1 MILVLV
7 ALACVSSG
15 CRKEAARE
23 RQELDFTVCA
33 QTELPDDLRGL
44 IEEKKLHAF
53 QLSYTTKEHL
63 YIVVGYGE
71 HDRTNLCV
79 VVEELYKTDRAIY
92 VKTNLKTMESMEGAG
107 DGQSGE
113 ASRIDGGT
121 SGVHT
126 AGDGQSDKA
135 SRIDGGTSGV
145 HTAGDGQSGEAS
157 RMDAEPSMYP
167 YIVIRLPRMDLPV
180 LNVSQ

>member
-15 CRKEAARE
+15 CRKQEARE
-23 RQELDFTVCA
+23 RQDLEFTVCA
-33 QTELPDDLRGL
+33 ETELPDDLRQI

-53 QLSYTTKEHL
+53 QMSYTTKEHL

-92 VKTNLKTMESMEGAG
+92 IKTDLKTEAEISGVASG
-107 DGQSGE
+107 TDSDASGGQT
-113 ASRIDGGT
+113 GT
-121 SGVHT
+121 S
-126 AGDGQSDKA
+126 
-135 SRIDGGTSGV
+135 
-145 HTAGDGQSGEAS
+145 
-157 RMDAEPSMYP
+157 SMYP
-167 YIVIRLPRMDLPV
+167 YIVIRLPRLELPV
-180 LNVSQ
+180 LNVS

>member
-92 VKTNLKTMESMEGAG
+92 VKTDLKTMESMEGAG
-107 DGQSGE
+107 DGQSDE
-113 ASRIDGGT
+113 ASRI
-121 SGVHT
+121 
-126 AGDGQSDKA
+126 
-135 SRIDGGTSGV
+135 
-145 HTAGDGQSGEAS
+145 
-157 RMDAEPSMYP
+157 DAEPSMYP

-180 LNVSQ
+180 LNVS

>member
-92 VKTNLKTMESMEGAG
+92 VKTNLKTMEG
-107 DGQSGE
+107 
-113 ASRIDGGT
+113 
-121 SGVHT
+121 

-145 HTAGDGQSGEAS
+145 HTAGDGQSDKAS
-157 RMDAEPSMYP
+157 RIDAEPSMYP
-167 YIVIRLPRMDLPV
+167 YIVIRLLRMDLPV

>member
-44 IEEKKLHAF
+44 IEEKKTQAF
-53 QLSYTTKEHL
+53 QISYTTKENL

-92 VKTNLKTMESMEGAG
+92 VKTDLKTMESMEQDQA
-107 DGQSGE
+107 DRQRKTASGTD
-113 ASRIDGGT
+113 STPTDT
-121 SGVHT
+121 KH
-126 AGDGQSDKA
+126 
-135 SRIDGGTSGV
+135 
-145 HTAGDGQSGEAS
+145 
-157 RMDAEPSMYP
+157 AEPSMYP
-167 YIVIRLPRMDLPV
+167 YIVIRLPRMELPV
-180 LNVSQ
+180 LNVS

>member
-126 AGDGQSDKA
+126 AGDGQS
-135 SRIDGGTSGV
+135 
-145 HTAGDGQSGEAS
+145 GEAS
-157 RMDAEPSMYP
+157 RIDAEPSMYP

>member
-15 CRKEAARE
+15 CRKQEVRE
-23 RQELDFTVCA
+23 RQELEFTVCA
-33 QTELPDDLRGL
+33 ETELPDDLRQI

-53 QLSYTTKEHL
+53 QMSYTTKEHL

-92 VKTNLKTMESMEGAG
+92 IKTDLKTKAEISGVASG
-107 DGQSGE
+107 TDSDTSGGQ
-113 ASRIDGGT
+113 IGT
-121 SGVHT
+121 S
-126 AGDGQSDKA
+126 
-135 SRIDGGTSGV
+135 
-145 HTAGDGQSGEAS
+145 
-157 RMDAEPSMYP
+157 SMYP
-167 YIVIRLPRMDLPV
+167 YIVIRLPRLELPV
-180 LNVSQ
+180 LNVS

>member
-107 DGQSGE
+107 DGQSDKS
-113 ASRIDGGT
+113 SRI
-121 SGVHT
+121 
-126 AGDGQSDKA
+126 
-135 SRIDGGTSGV
+135 
-145 HTAGDGQSGEAS
+145 
-157 RMDAEPSMYP
+157 DAEPSMYP

>member
-23 RQELDFTVCA
+23 RLELDFTVCA

-135 SRIDGGTSGV
+135 SRID
-145 HTAGDGQSGEAS
+145 
-157 RMDAEPSMYP
+157 AEPSMYP

>member
-107 DGQSGE
+107 DGQS
-113 ASRIDGGT
+113 
-121 SGVHT
+121 
-126 AGDGQSDKA
+126 DKA
-135 SRIDGGTSGV
+135 SRIDG
-145 HTAGDGQSGEAS
+145 
-157 RMDAEPSMYP
+157 EPSMYP

>member
-44 IEEKKLHAF
+44 IEEKKLQAF

-107 DGQSGE
+107 DGKSGE

-121 SGVHT
+121 FGVHT

-135 SRIDGGTSGV
+135 SRI
-145 HTAGDGQSGEAS
+145 
-157 RMDAEPSMYP
+157 DAEPSMYP

>member
-107 DGQSGE
+107 DGQSDE
-113 ASRIDGGT
+113 ASRI
-121 SGVHT
+121 
-126 AGDGQSDKA
+126 
-135 SRIDGGTSGV
+135 
-145 HTAGDGQSGEAS
+145 
-157 RMDAEPSMYP
+157 DAEPSMYP

>member
-15 CRKEAARE
+15 CRKQEARE
-23 RQELDFTVCA
+23 RQELEFTVCA
-33 QTELPDDLRGL
+33 ETELPDDLRQI

-53 QLSYTTKEHL
+53 QMSYTTKDHL

-92 VKTNLKTMESMEGAG
+92 IKTDLKTEAEMKGEITGAASATEP
-107 DGQSGE
+107 DMAAGQ
-113 ASRIDGGT
+113 AGT
-121 SGVHT
+121 S
-126 AGDGQSDKA
+126 
-135 SRIDGGTSGV
+135 
-145 HTAGDGQSGEAS
+145 
-157 RMDAEPSMYP
+157 SMYP
-167 YIVIRLPRMDLPV
+167 YIVIRLPRLELPV
-180 LNVSQ
+180 LNAS

>member
-107 DGQSGE
+107 DGQS
-113 ASRIDGGT
+113 
-121 SGVHT
+121 
-126 AGDGQSDKA
+126 DKA
-135 SRIDGGTSGV
+135 SRI
-145 HTAGDGQSGEAS
+145 
-157 RMDAEPSMYP
+157 DAEPSMYP

>member
-23 RQELDFTVCA
+23 RQDLDFTVCA

-44 IEEKKLHAF
+44 IEEKKTQAF
-53 QLSYTTKEHL
+53 QISYTTKEHL

-107 DGQSGE
+107 DGQSDE

-135 SRIDGGTSGV
+135 SRID
-145 HTAGDGQSGEAS
+145 
-157 RMDAEPSMYP
+157 AEPSMYP

>member
-15 CRKEAARE
+15 CRKQEARE
-23 RQELDFTVCA
+23 RQELEFTVCA
-33 QTELPDDLRGL
+33 ETELPDDLRQ
-44 IEEKKLHAF
+44 IVEEKKLHAF
-53 QLSYTTKEHL
+53 QMSYTTKDHL

-107 DGQSGE
+107 DRQSDE

-126 AGDGQSDKA
+126 AGDGQFDKA
-135 SRIDGGTSGV
+135 SRI
-145 HTAGDGQSGEAS
+145 
-157 RMDAEPSMYP
+157 DAEPSMYP

-180 LNVSQ
+180 LSAS

>member
-1 MILVLV
+1 MILVLVLV

-15 CRKEAARE
+15 CRKQEARE
-23 RQELDFTVCA
+23 RQELEFTVCA
-33 QTELPDDLRGL
+33 ETELPDDLRGL
-44 IEEKKLHAF
+44 IEEKKTQAF
-53 QLSYTTKEHL
+53 QISYTTKEHL

-135 SRIDGGTSGV
+135 SRID
-145 HTAGDGQSGEAS
+145 
-157 RMDAEPSMYP
+157 AEPSMYP

>member
-23 RQELDFTVCA
+23 RQDLDFTVCA

-44 IEEKKLHAF
+44 IEEKKTQAF
-53 QLSYTTKEHL
+53 QISYTTKEHL

-92 VKTNLKTMESMEGAG
+92 VKTNLKTMESMEGVG
-107 DGQSGE
+107 DGQSDE

-126 AGDGQSDKA
+126 AGDGQFDKA
-135 SRIDGGTSGV
+135 SRI
-145 HTAGDGQSGEAS
+145 
-157 RMDAEPSMYP
+157 DAEPSMYP

-180 LNVSQ
+180 LSAS

>member
-1 MILVLV
+1 MILVLF

-15 CRKEAARE
+15 CRKETARE

-92 VKTNLKTMESMEGAG
+92 VKTDLKTIESMEQDQA
-107 DGQSGE
+107 DGQSDE

-126 AGDGQSDKA
+126 AGDGQSDEA
-135 SRIDGGTSGV
+135 SRI
-145 HTAGDGQSGEAS
+145 
-157 RMDAEPSMYP
+157 DAEPSMYP

-180 LNVSQ
+180 LNVS

>member
-92 VKTNLKTMESMEGAG
+92 VKTNLKTMDSMEQGQA
-107 DGQSGE
+107 DGQSDE
-113 ASRIDGGT
+113 ASRI
-121 SGVHT
+121 
-126 AGDGQSDKA
+126 
-135 SRIDGGTSGV
+135 
-145 HTAGDGQSGEAS
+145 
-157 RMDAEPSMYP
+157 DAEPSMYP

-180 LNVSQ
+180 LNVS

>member
-107 DGQSGE
+107 DGQSDE
-113 ASRIDGGT
+113 ASRI
-121 SGVHT
+121 
-126 AGDGQSDKA
+126 
-135 SRIDGGTSGV
+135 
-145 HTAGDGQSGEAS
+145 
-157 RMDAEPSMYP
+157 DAEPSMYP
-167 YIVIRLPRMDLPV
+167 YIVIQLPRMDLPV

>member
-15 CRKEAARE
+15 CRKETARE
-23 RQELDFTVCA
+23 RQDLDFTVCA

-44 IEEKKLHAF
+44 IEEKKTQAF
-53 QLSYTTKEHL
+53 QISYTTKEHL

-107 DGQSGE
+107 DRQSDE

-121 SGVHT
+121 SDVHT
-126 AGDGQSDKA
+126 AGDGQFDKA
-135 SRIDGGTSGV
+135 SRI
-145 HTAGDGQSGEAS
+145 
-157 RMDAEPSMYP
+157 DAEPSMYP

-180 LNVSQ
+180 LSAS

>member
-15 CRKEAARE
+15 CRKQEARG
-23 RQELDFTVCA
+23 RQDLDFTVCA
-33 QTELPDDLRGL
+33 ETELPDDLRQI

-53 QLSYTTKEHL
+53 QMSYTTKDHL

-92 VKTNLKTMESMEGAG
+92 IKTDLKTEAEMEGDISGVASG
-107 DGQSGE
+107 TDSNTPDGQT
-113 ASRIDGGT
+113 GT
-121 SGVHT
+121 S
-126 AGDGQSDKA
+126 
-135 SRIDGGTSGV
+135 
-145 HTAGDGQSGEAS
+145 
-157 RMDAEPSMYP
+157 SMYP
-167 YIVIRLPRMDLPV
+167 YIVIRLPRLELPV
-180 LNVSQ
+180 LNVS

>member
-15 CRKEAARE
+15 CRKEASRE

-113 ASRIDGGT
+113 ASRID
-121 SGVHT
+121 
-126 AGDGQSDKA
+126 
-135 SRIDGGTSGV
+135 
-145 HTAGDGQSGEAS
+145 
-157 RMDAEPSMYP
+157 AEPSMYP

>member
-107 DGQSGE
+107 DGQFGE

-135 SRIDGGTSGV
+135 SRID
-145 HTAGDGQSGEAS
+145 
-157 RMDAEPSMYP
+157 AEPSMYP
-167 YIVIRLPRMDLPV
+167 YIVIQLPRMDLPV
-180 LNVSQ
+180 LNVS

>member
-107 DGQSGE
+107 DGQSHE
-113 ASRIDGGT
+113 ASRI
-121 SGVHT
+121 
-126 AGDGQSDKA
+126 
-135 SRIDGGTSGV
+135 
-145 HTAGDGQSGEAS
+145 
-157 RMDAEPSMYP
+157 DAEPSMYP

>member
-113 ASRIDGGT
+113 ASRID
-121 SGVHT
+121 
-126 AGDGQSDKA
+126 
-135 SRIDGGTSGV
+135 
-145 HTAGDGQSGEAS
+145 
-157 RMDAEPSMYP
+157 AEPSMYP

-180 LNVSQ
+180 LNVS

>member
-23 RQELDFTVCA
+23 RQELEFTVCA
-33 QTELPDDLRGL
+33 QTELPDDLWGL
-44 IEEKKLHAF
+44 IEEKKTQAF
-53 QLSYTTKEHL
+53 QISYTTKEHL

-71 HDRTNLCV
+71 HDRTNLSV

-92 VKTNLKTMESMEGAG
+92 VKTNLKTMESMEQDQA
-107 DGQSGE
+107 DSQRQTASGTD
-113 ASRIDGGT
+113 SIQTDT
-121 SGVHT
+121 
-126 AGDGQSDKA
+126 QY
-135 SRIDGGTSGV
+135 
-145 HTAGDGQSGEAS
+145 
-157 RMDAEPSMYP
+157 AEPSMYP

-180 LNVSQ
+180 LSVSQ

>member
-15 CRKEAARE
+15 CRKEASRE

-107 DGQSGE
+107 DGQS
-113 ASRIDGGT
+113 
-121 SGVHT
+121 
-126 AGDGQSDKA
+126 DKA
-135 SRIDGGTSGV
+135 SRI
-145 HTAGDGQSGEAS
+145 
-157 RMDAEPSMYP
+157 DAEPSMYP

-180 LNVSQ
+180 LNVS

>member
-23 RQELDFTVCA
+23 RQDLDFTVCA

-44 IEEKKLHAF
+44 IEEKKTQAF
-53 QLSYTTKEHL
+53 QISYTTKEHL

-126 AGDGQSDKA
+126 AGDGQSDEA
-135 SRIDGGTSGV
+135 SRI
-145 HTAGDGQSGEAS
+145 
-157 RMDAEPSMYP
+157 DAEPSMYP

-180 LNVSQ
+180 LSAS

>member
-23 RQELDFTVCA
+23 RQDLDFTVCA

-44 IEEKKLHAF
+44 IEEKKTQAF
-53 QLSYTTKEHL
+53 QISYTTKEHL

-71 HDRTNLCV
+71 HDRTNLSV

-92 VKTNLKTMESMEGAG
+92 VKTNLKTMEQDQADSQRQTA
-107 DGQSGE
+107 SGTD
-113 ASRIDGGT
+113 SIQIDT
-121 SGVHT
+121 
-126 AGDGQSDKA
+126 QY
-135 SRIDGGTSGV
+135 
-145 HTAGDGQSGEAS
+145 
-157 RMDAEPSMYP
+157 AEPSMYP
-167 YIVIRLPRMDLPV
+167 YIVIRLPRMNLPV
-180 LNVSQ
+180 LSAT

>member
-23 RQELDFTVCA
+23 RQDLDFTVCA

-44 IEEKKLHAF
+44 IEEKKTQAF
-53 QLSYTTKEHL
+53 QISYTTKEHL

-107 DGQSGE
+107 DGQSDE

-126 AGDGQSDKA
+126 AGDGQSDEA
-135 SRIDGGTSGV
+135 SRI
-145 HTAGDGQSGEAS
+145 
-157 RMDAEPSMYP
+157 DAEPSMYP

-180 LNVSQ
+180 LSAS

>member
-15 CRKEAARE
+15 CRKEAVRG

-107 DGQSGE
+107 DGQF
-113 ASRIDGGT
+113 
-121 SGVHT
+121 
-126 AGDGQSDKA
+126 DKA
-135 SRIDGGTSGV
+135 SRI
-145 HTAGDGQSGEAS
+145 
-157 RMDAEPSMYP
+157 DAEPSMYP

-180 LNVSQ
+180 LNVS

>member
-23 RQELDFTVCA
+23 RQDLDFTVCA

-44 IEEKKLHAF
+44 IEEKKTQAF
-53 QLSYTTKEHL
+53 QISYTTKEHL

-71 HDRTNLCV
+71 HDRTNLSV

-92 VKTNLKTMESMEGAG
+92 VKTNLKTMEQDQADSQRQTA
-107 DGQSGE
+107 SGTD
-113 ASRIDGGT
+113 SIQTDT
-121 SGVHT
+121 
-126 AGDGQSDKA
+126 QY
-135 SRIDGGTSGV
+135 
-145 HTAGDGQSGEAS
+145 
-157 RMDAEPSMYP
+157 AEPSMYP
-167 YIVIRLPRMDLPV
+167 YIVIRLPRMNLPV
-180 LNVSQ
+180 LSAT

>member
-15 CRKEAARE
+15 CRKEAVRE

-113 ASRIDGGT
+113 ASRID
-121 SGVHT
+121 
-126 AGDGQSDKA
+126 
-135 SRIDGGTSGV
+135 
-145 HTAGDGQSGEAS
+145 
-157 RMDAEPSMYP
+157 AEPSLYP

>member
-135 SRIDGGTSGV
+135 SRID
-145 HTAGDGQSGEAS
+145 
-157 RMDAEPSMYP
+157 AEPSMYP
-167 YIVIRLPRMDLPV
+167 YIVIRLSRMDLPV